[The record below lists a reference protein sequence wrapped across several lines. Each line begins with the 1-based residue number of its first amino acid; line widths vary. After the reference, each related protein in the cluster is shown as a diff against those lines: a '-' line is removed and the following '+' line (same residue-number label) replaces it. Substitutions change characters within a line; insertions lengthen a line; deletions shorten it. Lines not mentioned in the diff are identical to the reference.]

1 MIELEGTIPVRSIT
15 YEKAKFKIPDEI
27 LMNKL
32 AYIPILCETCYDKNI
47 CLKRQDEEL
56 TFDIIIRYSGIKRE
70 CNLLNGLRVKRFK
83 EEL

>member
-15 YEKAKFKIPDEI
+15 YKKVKFKIPDEI
-27 LMNKL
+27 LKNKL

-56 TFDIIIRYSGIKRE
+56 TFDSISRHSGIKRE
-70 CNLLNGLRVKRFK
+70 CYLLKDLRVERFK
-83 EEL
+83 EE